1 MVASAELQDL
11 TDDQFDMIKSESSSE
26 FPVSV
31 RDSFLSTNVN
41 VSSLKLVLDWLADR
55 HVVIITLHKHP
66 HRSLSSNVALR
77 CIHSVPFTL
86 AW

>member
-11 TDDQFDMIKSESSSE
+11 TDDQFDMNKNESSSE

-55 HVVIITLHKHP
+55 QLDCVEEEQRVASILITDRVKNDRLMD
-66 HRSLSSNVALR
+66 
-77 CIHSVPFTL
+77 F
-86 AW
+86 